1 LVAYLAWRVGTFL
14 LCLNQFAIELFC
26 LEKLMA
32 VMRKRTRL
40 VSFRLSEQEYE
51 ALQSY
56 SMNLGARSISDF
68 ARMALCDVL
77 ETNRLPATAIK
88 GHLDHPAPVPVALR
102 QSSNFM
108 TDGFEMLIK
117 TMGELNRVISR
128 LSILIESTNHSN
140 GNVR

>member
-1 LVAYLAWRVGTFL
+1 
-14 LCLNQFAIELFC
+14 
-26 LEKLMA
+26 MA

-68 ARMALCDVL
+68 ARTALCNVL
-77 ETNRLPATAIK
+77 ETNRMASIAT
-88 GHLDHPAPVPVALR
+88 DVHPEHAGAAPVAFR
-102 QSSNFM
+102 QNSNFM
-108 TDGFEMLIK
+108 SDGFEMLIK

-128 LSILIESTNHSN
+128 LSILIE
-140 GNVR
+140 